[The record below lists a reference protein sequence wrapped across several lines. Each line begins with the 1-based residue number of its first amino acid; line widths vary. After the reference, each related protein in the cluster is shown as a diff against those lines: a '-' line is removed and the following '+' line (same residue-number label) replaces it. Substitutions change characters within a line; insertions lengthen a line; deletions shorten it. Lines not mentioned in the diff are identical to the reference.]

1 MIKEYCSFSEKQVLI
16 LIYMAEGFQAS
27 ARSYPDFPWGSVAFR
42 QSWFI
47 NAALPVLESA
57 ARMAGKVETP
67 DMLAAAAVLG
77 GAIAKCVRNNDG
89 LPVFT
94 VLSEMARDAVGC
106 ETDE

>member
-1 MIKEYCSFSEKQVLI
+1 
-16 LIYMAEGFQAS
+16 
-27 ARSYPDFPWGSVAFR
+27 
-42 QSWFI
+42 
-47 NAALPVLESA
+47 
-57 ARMAGKVETP
+57 MAGKVETP